1 MNASLSLLKPEN
13 LNTRYQML
21 QKCRAAINTLSYSQR
36 SLIMALA
43 AFGCYTSMYAFRKAF
58 AAGTFESVKFLSVD
72 YKVWLVI
79 AQIIGYTLSKFY
91 GIKFISEIPS
101 NRRARTIIILIGS
114 AWLALLGFAIV
125 PRPYNIIFL
134 FLNGFPLGM
143 IWGLVFSYLEGRKS
157 TEFLG
162 AVMATSLIFAS
173 GLVKTIG
180 RLIITIFHVNEYWMP
195 FLTGLVF
202 VLPLLLFVFLLESV
216 PDPDTQDLISRTR
229 RLPMNAAGRNKFL
242 LNFLPGI
249 FLTLIIYTLFTIM
262 RDIRDNFEVEI
273 WSDFGVHTNSIYAR
287 IDGGISILILLLLS
301 LLILVKDNL
310 KAFSLIHLMIA
321 SGCFI
326 IGLASILFILNL
338 IGVMTWMTL
347 SGLGLYM
354 GYVPYNAL
362 FFDRMIANFRYASN
376 VGFIMYIADSFGY
389 LGSISVLVL
398 KEFTQLTFSWGHF
411 YLKGMLIVSV
421 IGLIASLSSLIYF
434 RLKTRK
440 TITVSLEL
448 PDLVSA

>member
-1 MNASLSLLKPEN
+1 
-13 LNTRYQML
+13 ML
-21 QKCRAAINTLSYSQR
+21 QKCRAVIFKLSYTQR

-91 GIKFISEIPS
+91 GIKFIAEIPS
-101 NRRARTIIILIGS
+101 RKRARTIVFLIGF
-114 AWLALLGFAIV
+114 AWLALLGFALV

-180 RLIITIFHVNEYWMP
+180 RLIMTVFNVTEYWMP
-195 FLTGLVF
+195 FMTGLVF

-216 PDPDTQDLISRTR
+216 PDPDVLDLLSRTR
-229 RLPMNAAGRNKFL
+229 RLPMNAAGRKKFL

-249 FLTLIIYTLFTIM
+249 ILTLIIYTLFTVM

-273 WSDFGVHTNSIYAR
+273 WSDFGVHNNSIYAR
-287 IDGGISILILLLLS
+287 IDGGISILVLLLLS

-310 KAFSLIHLMIA
+310 KAFSLIHVLIA

-326 IGLASILFILNL
+326 IGLASILFSLNI

-354 GYVPYNAL
+354 GYVPYNAI
-362 FFDRMIANFRYASN
+362 FFDRMIANFRYAGN

-389 LGSISVLVL
+389 LGSISVLLV
-398 KEFTQLTFSWGHF
+398 KEFTHLRISWGHF
-411 YLKGMLIVSV
+411 YLQGMLLVSV

-434 RLKTRK
+434 RLKTDK
-440 TITVSLEL
+440 STTIPVKL
-448 PDLVSA
+448 PVLVSA

>member
-1 MNASLSLLKPEN
+1 
-13 LNTRYQML
+13 
-21 QKCRAAINTLSYSQR
+21 
-36 SLIMALA
+36 MAFA
-43 AFGCYTSMYAFRKAF
+43 AFGCYTCMYAFRKAF
-58 AAGTFESVKFLSVD
+58 AAGTFESVKFLSID

-91 GIKFISEIPS
+91 GIKFIAEIPGD
-101 NRRARTIIILIGS
+101 RRARTILLLIGA
-114 AWLALLGFAIV
+114 AWLALLGFALV

-180 RLIITIFHVNEYWMP
+180 RFMMTAFHINEYWMP
-195 FLTGLVF
+195 FMTGLVF
-202 VLPLLLFVFLLESV
+202 VLPLLLFVLMLESV
-216 PDPDTQDLISRTR
+216 PDPDAEDLLSRTR
-229 RLPMNAAGRNKFL
+229 RLPMNAAGRKKFL

-249 FLTLIIYTLFTIM
+249 FLTLIIYTLFTVM

-273 WSDFGVHTNSIYAR
+273 WSDFGIHNNSIYAR
-287 IDGGISILILLLLS
+287 IDGGISILVLLLLS

-310 KAFSLIHLMIA
+310 KAFSLIHVMIA
-321 SGCFI
+321 AGCFI
-326 IGLASILFILNL
+326 IGLASILFSFNL
-338 IGVMTWMTL
+338 IGVMSWMTL

-354 GYVPYNAL
+354 GYVPYNAI

-376 VGFIMYIADSFGY
+376 VGFVMYIADSFGY
-389 LGSISVLVL
+389 LGSISVLAV
-398 KEFTQLTFSWGHF
+398 KEFTHLTISWGHF
-411 YLKGMLIVSV
+411 YLQGMLLVSV
-421 IGLIASLSSLIYF
+421 IGLIASLSSLVYF

-440 TITVSLEL
+440 TTTIPVEL
-448 PDLVSA
+448 PNLVSA